1 MRKVI
6 VILHILL
13 FMKVCSDFIFND
25 KIILR
30 EIYKDKKIYT
40 DVESKKFILTKN
52 KEKRYKRTQ
61 IADYKI
67 TGNKIFVLLES
78 KEAADNGKI
87 LDYNGNIGEFDYAVL
102 EISKDKN
109 IVMKKRGEMGVF
121 GAGTDIFT
129 GDENI
134 KFIPVGKETE
144 GMEISMK
151 FSKDSEYTNSTVFEF
166 DPEKNNMSQLF
177 SVEGYSYCSF
187 LCEITEENYE
197 FSEEGEK
204 RNYDLK
210 IENNFYIE
218 DTGLKNAAEKTF
230 IFKKTIKYYAFEN
243 GKYILK
249 KEEKSPKYLFSK
261 NDEAVLA
268 YLYGIHNWDTNSLYD
283 KYYINQD
290 MEDFTK
296 LFKTIPKVK
305 KNLEIKTYISHI
317 EDRKDGLLV
326 TLKHILHKE
335 ENSMEFDIENVEII
349 EEQEE
354 RVFFKKEAKSRWV
367 LDDMKKN

>member
-1 MRKVI
+1 MAGTVIHFECIQLAYHMELVKAFASKRKTCV
-6 VILHILL
+6 
-13 FMKVCSDFIFND
+13 
-25 KIILR
+25 
-30 EIYKDKKIYT
+30 
-40 DVESKKFILTKN
+40 LTKN

-78 KEAADNGKI
+78 KEADDNGKI
-87 LDYNGNIGEFDYAVL
+87 LDYNGNIGGFDYAVL

-109 IVMKKRGEMGVF
+109 IIMKKRGEIGVF

-129 GDENI
+129 GNGNI
-134 KFIPVGKETE
+134 RFIPVGKETE

-166 DPEKNNMSQLF
+166 DLEKNNMSQLF

-249 KEEKSPKYLFSK
+249 KEEKSLCW
-261 NDEAVLA
+261 
-268 YLYGIHNWDTNSLYD
+268 I
-283 KYYINQD
+283 Q
-290 MEDFTK
+290 M
-296 LFKTIPKVK
+296 KTVVRPDGSI
-305 KNLEIKTYISHI
+305 ISDIFHI
-317 EDRKDGLLV
+317 CF
-326 TLKHILHKE
+326 LHYFA
-335 ENSMEFDIENVEII
+335 M
-349 EEQEE
+349 
-354 RVFFKKEAKSRWV
+354 
-367 LDDMKKN
+367 